1 MEMLIISGLS
11 GAGKSRVAAALEDLD
26 FYCVDNMPAALM
38 PKFAELCAATR
49 GRYERVALVS
59 DIRSRDGFDQLFA
72 ALDELRTM
80 GFDYKILYVDAT
92 VETIVKR
99 YKETRRRHP
108 LDSETSGLDSE
119 TSGLESAV
127 RREIKMLERVR
138 ERADYVIDTTGL
150 TLGKLQRT
158 LFRMFGAGEEERL
171 RVTVMSF
178 GFKYGI
184 PIEADLVFDV
194 RFLPNPFYVPE
205 LTNRTGLESDVYNY
219 VMDSERSREFLKKLE
234 DMVDFLLPNYEE
246 EGKMT
251 LTVCV
256 GCTGGRHRSVAVTE
270 ALARHLREQGRET
283 ECVHRDIAKS

>member
-1 MEMLIISGLS
+1 MEMLVISGLS

-26 FYCVDNMPAALM
+26 FYCVDNMPAALI

-59 DIRSRDGFDQLFA
+59 DIRSREGFDQLFA
-72 ALDELRTM
+72 ALDELHAL
-80 GFDYKILYVDAT
+80 GFDYKILYVDAS
-92 VETIVKR
+92 VETVVKR

-108 LDSETSGLDSE
+108 LDSES
-119 TSGLESAV
+119 SGLESAV
-127 RREIKMLERVR
+127 RKEMRMLERVR
-138 ERADYVIDTTGL
+138 QRADYVIDTTGL
-150 TLGKLQRT
+150 TLGRLQRT
-158 LFRMFGAGEEERL
+158 LFRMFGAGEQERL
-171 RVTVMSF
+171 RVSVMSF

-205 LTNRTGLESDVYNY
+205 LMDRTGLEEDVYDYVMSSDV
-219 VMDSERSREFLKKLE
+219 SREFLKRLE
-234 DMVDFLLPNYEE
+234 ELLDFLLPNYEE
-246 EGKMT
+246 EGKMN

-270 ALARHLREQGRET
+270 ALARYLTQQGRET
-283 ECVHRDIAKS
+283 ECIHRDIAKG

>member
-26 FYCVDNMPAALM
+26 FYCVDNMPGELI
-38 PKFAELCAATR
+38 PRFAELCAATR

-59 DIRSRDGFDQLFA
+59 DIRSGDGFGHLFS
-72 ALDELRTM
+72 ALEELERA
-80 GFDYKILYVDAT
+80 GFAYKILYVDAT

-108 LDSETSGLDSE
+108 LDGEAV
-119 TSGLESAV
+119 GLEAAV
-127 RREIKMLERVR
+127 RREIEALEPVR
-138 ERADYVIDTTGL
+138 RRADYVINTTGL

-158 LFRMFGAGEEERL
+158 LYRLFGAGDEQKL

-205 LTNRTGLESDVYNY
+205 LMEKNGLDADVFDY
-219 VMDSERSREFLKKLE
+219 VMSSDQSREFLRKLT
-234 DMVDFLLPNYEE
+234 DLIDFLLPNYEE
-246 EGKMT
+246 EGKMN

-256 GCTGGRHRSVAVTE
+256 GCTGGHHRSVAVTE
-270 ALARHLREQGRET
+270 ALAKHLALTGHET
-283 ECVHRDIAKS
+283 ERVHRDIAKN